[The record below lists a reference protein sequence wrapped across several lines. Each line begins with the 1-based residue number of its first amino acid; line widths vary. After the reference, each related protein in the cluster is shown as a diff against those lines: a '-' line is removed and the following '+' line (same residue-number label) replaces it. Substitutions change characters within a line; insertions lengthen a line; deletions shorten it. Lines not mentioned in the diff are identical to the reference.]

1 MVVVRYLY
9 LNAQSEV
16 AYSNIPPPGIF
27 RDVYLLGFPKA
38 IHIEDFSVQTLLDKT
53 YTDATLA
60 IKVNTI
66 GDASAKLAFRL
77 TEKSSATPIFTSDP
91 IAVDASSSSS
101 HSVAV
106 TNPRKWTAENPYL
119 YQLTIDLLIGDKI
132 IQTITQ
138 NVGFRQVE
146 QIDGLIVVNGKP
158 ILFKGVNRHEHH
170 AKFGR
175 AVPLEYMR
183 RDILI
188 MKTHNINA
196 VRTSHYPCHPRFYD
210 LCDELGLWV
219 MDEADLECHGF
230 YDCVARPLDVQE
242 EQDYDER
249 KILTF
254 PAAAAFT
261 SDNPTWREAYLD
273 RMRQM
278 VMRDRN
284 HASIIIWSLGNE
296 SFYGQNHTAM

>member
-1 MVVVRYLY
+1 M
-9 LNAQSEV
+9 
-16 AYSNIPPPGIF
+16 
-27 RDVYLLGFPKA
+27 
-38 IHIEDFSVQTLLDKT
+38 
-53 YTDATLA
+53 A

-77 TEKSSATPIFTSDP
+77 TEKSSSTPIFTSDP
-91 IAVDASSSSS
+91 IAVHASSSTS

-119 YQLTIDLLIGDKI
+119 YQLTIDLLAGGKV

-219 MDEADLECHGF
+219 IDEADLECHGF
-230 YDCVARPLDVQE
+230 YDCVARPLDIQE
-242 EQDYDER
+242 EQPYEER